1 MQRTVND
8 MSSHNNMLVPEEA
21 EIVIERT
28 VHHQDELLKKE
39 NQLLK
44 VRST

>member
-1 MQRTVND
+1 
-8 MSSHNNMLVPEEA
+8 MSSHNNKLVPEV
-21 EIVIERT
+21 EIVIERA
-28 VHHQDELLKKE
+28 VYQQDELLKKE